1 MTTFKLLPR
10 GAEWNVIREELRCD
24 TSSGECQMMQ
34 VTRRSDKKRR
44 TARVEE
50 STVLWATV
58 LHKMKNGQAV

>member
-1 MTTFKLLPR
+1 
-10 GAEWNVIREELRCD
+10 
-24 TSSGECQMMQ
+24 MMQ